1 MKSEY
6 KRDINGNY
14 LVLYENEEPDTSS
27 YQMRMLVGNSI
38 PSILKCRVQ
47 GVDGQFMV
55 CYDITSKQSL
65 LSLYEEKKMGYESMQ
80 VSIEARVYVCR
91 CGKETD
97 LFLLSSWI

>member
-38 PSILKCRVQ
+38 PSILKCSLCFL
-47 GVDGQFMV
+47 FM
-55 CYDITSKQSL
+55 
-65 LSLYEEKKMGYESMQ
+65 KKRKW
-80 VSIEARVYVCR
+80 VTKIFR
-91 CGKETD
+91 
-97 LFLLSSWI
+97 

>member
-55 CYDITSKQSL
+55 CYDSL
-65 LSLYEEKKMGYESMQ
+65 CFLFMKKRKW
-80 VSIEARVYVCR
+80 VTKIFR
-91 CGKETD
+91 
-97 LFLLSSWI
+97 